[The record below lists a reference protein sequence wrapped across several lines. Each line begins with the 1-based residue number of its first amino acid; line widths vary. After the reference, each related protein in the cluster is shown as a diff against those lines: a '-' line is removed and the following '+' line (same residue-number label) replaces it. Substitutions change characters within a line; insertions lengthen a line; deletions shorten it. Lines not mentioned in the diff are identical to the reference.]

1 MTLAEKTAEF
11 EIAAEELLRADLYDM
26 LGALLA
32 RPPTPEL
39 LAMVKGLSGD
49 ASSLGQGISAM
60 ARLASQLK
68 PVAIEAEFNT
78 LFIGL
83 TRGELLPY
91 ASYYMTGFLHEK
103 PLAVLR
109 TEMARLQIERAPNVF
124 EPEDNVA
131 SLCEMMAGLIRGRFG
146 RIADLSTQRD
156 FFSAHVAPWA
166 GHFFS
171 DLEAAKASVFFAPVG
186 TIGKAFMEI
195 EREAFRMGV

>member
-1 MTLAEKTAEF
+1 MILAEKTAEF

-68 PVAIEAEFNT
+68 PAAIEAEFNT

-124 EPEDNVA
+124 EPEDNIA

-146 RIADLSTQRD
+146 RIADLGTQRD